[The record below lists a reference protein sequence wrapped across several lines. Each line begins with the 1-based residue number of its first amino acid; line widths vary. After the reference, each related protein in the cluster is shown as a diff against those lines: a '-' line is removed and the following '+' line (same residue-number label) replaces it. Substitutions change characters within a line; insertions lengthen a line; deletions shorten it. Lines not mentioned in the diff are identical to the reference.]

1 MDNAQKIAFLSDQE
15 KEQYQNLLNKIFEL
29 TDSEVISSFNAN
41 GNNYFYKFGILNC
54 FKHDALPYNISYIID
69 YDCVKEQILVQ
80 YYSRQKTSIESIRF
94 DGNEVYH
101 DYEKIIEHNFLDK
114 VFCYEKL
121 LWVHVPKFS
130 KDKLQIFIDGKQSM
144 IGFKNYDYSINSIRK
159 EFDLYNNIEDI
170 CLFIDRAIE
179 ADDNAERLYRYVAK
193 NYSNQKIV
201 FALMK
206 DLPRLVKIRK
216 RWL

>member
-1 MDNAQKIAFLSDQE
+1 
-15 KEQYQNLLNKIFEL
+15 
-29 TDSEVISSFNAN
+29 
-41 GNNYFYKFGILNC
+41 
-54 FKHDALPYNISYIID
+54 
-69 YDCVKEQILVQ
+69 
-80 YYSRQKTSIESIRF
+80 
-94 DGNEVYH
+94 
-101 DYEKIIEHNFLDK
+101 
-114 VFCYEKL
+114 
-121 LWVHVPKFS
+121 
-130 KDKLQIFIDGKQSM
+130 M

-206 DLPRLVKIRK
+206 DCPDWSRLEKDGFNLVECYSTEFYQIAKKCKFFISSHTPQGYQVKLSNSQKFVFLGHGVDAVDLSDYFNRLNNIKLRTSTTYGEFKSLVDSDLRYRLTKKEVALTGQARHDSLLAGNRINNKNIMIMPTWGNYLVLPRKK
-216 RWL
+216 NF